1 MPETIKIF
9 PFAFCFSSR
18 NAQAFRLRCG
28 RFFLSDVMPGN
39 PFLPSSFAFRDVN
52 ARCISFTS
60 RRIFACVRQLFALKP
75 PRYEQNPRF
84 IHVARRGRK
93 EGSQGGVARRG
104 HEGGTKEARRS
115 CRRKK
120 GSLMREEVTLIP
132 SLTSPYPLI
141 GSGHLYSQHS
151 KSRSGSVFRWK
162 TGFWPALFCWR

>member
-1 MPETIKIF
+1 
-9 PFAFCFSSR
+9 
-18 NAQAFRLRCG
+18 
-28 RFFLSDVMPGN
+28 MPGN

-104 HEGGTKEARRS
+104 HEGGTKELPPQEGVADARRS
-115 CRRKK
+115 NPHTQPDVTLSSDRERA
-120 GSLMREEVTLIP
+120 SLLPAFQIQLRQRVPVEDGVLAGAFLLAVVFEEAEGVFAQADDSVEVTGRQE
-132 SLTSPYPLI
+132 S
-141 GSGHLYSQHS
+141 H
-151 KSRSGSVFRWK
+151 
-162 TGFWPALFCWR
+162 A